1 MAGNGSAVQAVDL
14 LEILNQRRSAAA
26 KEQRSCSISAA
37 QDHEQ
42 PPTLVKPVP
51 SNVLEDQEEEEEE
64 EEVGGSVVVMGVAA
78 MSTTTVKR
86 PASTEISRDKNLAS
100 AEEREKSIARLRR
113 RGCGGYESMQ
123 QLQESKDLLHVQQQ
137 QQQLPPITSPS
148 PTSWVD
154 HSTTSINPMRS
165 SSMMSPLGWLNQM
178 SLQHDLQQQKKKAVE
193 QQLLL
198 SSSNSQAPTAAARN
212 SMMVQQQDDA
222 ASETSSHTAEDR
234 HLHEEAAERV
244 DDHNAPDHEPSEDHT
259 PLQQLS
265 VLIPHNIIHEEQL
278 PLQPAAANDQPA
290 SSSYTTAAAA
300 AAGFGSPLP
309 LLQLQH
315 FGPTTS
321 LNAAV
326 ATTTR
331 ASGHLESSIKADAAA
346 MESTQDKFKPVAAA
360 AAAAAPHQVGGG
372 AGVVQVLPPTAQL
385 TIFYAGVVHA
395 YDDVPLDK
403 LQAIMLLAGS
413 RNTKSSSYTNLPGSR
428 GASATATTA
437 HPFLAP
443 IIIPQA
449 TRTPSSSVPSTAHT
463 TAVTTAPTTTA
474 HPSSSASP
482 GVLTRPIARNVH
494 TVTELPQARK
504 ASLAR
509 FLEKR
514 KDRVRMK
521 APYPLTF
528 AIKKEGPS
536 TPRCNKSPSPPQR
549 QPQTRSPSPAS
560 LMAGSSHQSAVMPSS
575 TNSRDPLQYYKSSDT
590 SSEPNSPT
598 RCPPTP
604 PRLSVAAGYVVN
616 TTAGSCSAA
625 AGVKD
630 FERRQQLVNLIPHYQ
645 SEKSSPLEK
654 SSGDE
659 KGEEAS
665 MEEEDGTS

>member
-14 LEILNQRRSAAA
+14 LGILNKRRSASA

-51 SNVLEDQEEEEEE
+51 SNVLEDQDEEEEEE
-64 EEVGGSVVVMGVAA
+64 EE
-78 MSTTTVKR
+78 
-86 PASTEISRDKNLAS
+86 
-100 AEEREKSIARLRR
+100 EE
-113 RGCGGYESMQ
+113 
-123 QLQESKDLLHVQQQ
+123 
-137 QQQLPPITSPS
+137 
-148 PTSWVD
+148 
-154 HSTTSINPMRS
+154 
-165 SSMMSPLGWLNQM
+165 
-178 SLQHDLQQQKKKAVE
+178 KKKAVE

-244 DDHNAPDHEPSEDHT
+244 DDHDSPDHEPSEDHT

-290 SSSYTTAAAA
+290 SSSCTTAAAA
-300 AAGFGSPLP
+300 AGF
-309 LLQLQH
+309 
-315 FGPTTS
+315 
-321 LNAAV
+321 
-326 ATTTR
+326 
-331 ASGHLESSIKADAAA
+331 
-346 MESTQDKFKPVAAA
+346 
-360 AAAAAPHQVGGG
+360 APHQVGGG
-372 AGVVQVLPPTAQL
+372 AVVQVLPPTAQL

-449 TRTPSSSVPSTAHT
+449 TRIPSSSVPSTAHT

-474 HPSSSASP
+474 RPSSSASP
-482 GVLTRPIARNVH
+482 GILTRPIARNVH
-494 TVTELPQARK
+494 TITELPQARK

-514 KDRVRMK
+514 KDRVRTK

-536 TPRCNKSPSPPQR
+536 TPWRDKSPSPPQR
-549 QPQTRSPSPAS
+549 QPQTRSPSPAA
-560 LMAGSSHQSAVMPSS
+560 LLAGSSHQSAVMPSS

-598 RCPPTP
+598 RSPPTP
-604 PRLSVAAGYVVN
+604 PRLSTASGYVVN

-630 FERRQQLVNLIPHYQ
+630 FERRQQLVNSIPHYQ
-645 SEKSSPLEK
+645 SEKSSPLQK

>member
-1 MAGNGSAVQAVDL
+1 MEGKGSAVQAVDL
-14 LEILNQRRSAAA
+14 LETLNHRRSAAA
-26 KEQRSCSISAA
+26 KEQRSCSISVT
-37 QDHEQ
+37 QDREQ
-42 PPTLVKPVP
+42 PPSLVKPVP
-51 SNVLEDQEEEEEE
+51 SSVLADQEEEEEE
-64 EEVGGSVVVMGVAA
+64 EEAEEVGGSVVVMGVAA
-78 MSTTTVKR
+78 MATSTVKR
-86 PASTEISRDKNLAS
+86 PASTEISRDKKLAA
-100 AEEREKSIARLRR
+100 AEEREKNIARLRR
-113 RGCGGYESMQ
+113 SSCGGYESMQ
-123 QLQESKDLLHVQQQ
+123 QLQESKDLLHVQRQ

-165 SSMMSPLGWLNQM
+165 SSMISPLGWLNQM

-198 SSSNSQAPTAAARN
+198 SGSNSQAPRN

-222 ASETSSHTAEDR
+222 ASKTSSHTAKDR
-234 HLHEEAAERV
+234 HLREEAAEGV
-244 DDHNAPDHEPSEDHT
+244 DDHDAPDHETSEDHT

-278 PLQPAAANDQPA
+278 PPQLAAANDQPA
-290 SSSYTTAAAA
+290 SSSCTTAAA

-321 LNAAV
+321 LNAAA
-326 ATTTR
+326 ATTTT
-331 ASGHLESSIKADAAA
+331 ASGHLESLIKADAAA
-346 MESTQDKFKPVAAA
+346 MESTQDKFKPV

-385 TIFYAGVVHA
+385 TIFYAGIVHA

-413 RNTKSSSYTNLPGSR
+413 RNTKSSSYTNLPGSC

-463 TAVTTAPTTTA
+463 TAINTAPTTTA
-474 HPSSSASP
+474 RPSSSASP
-482 GVLTRPIARNVH
+482 GILTRPIARNVH
-494 TVTELPQARK
+494 AVTELPQARK

-536 TPRCNKSPSPPQR
+536 TPRCDKSPSPPQR
-549 QPQTRSPSPAS
+549 QPQTRSPSPAA

-575 TNSRDPLQYYKSSDT
+575 TNSRDLLQYYKSSDT

-598 RCPPTP
+598 RSPPTP
-604 PRLSVAAGYVVN
+604 PRLSMAAGYVVN
-616 TTAGSCSAA
+616 TTAGSCSTA

-630 FERRQQLVNLIPHYQ
+630 FERREQLVNSIPQYQ
-645 SEKSSPLEK
+645 NEKSSPLQK
-654 SSGDE
+654 SSQDE
-659 KGEEAS
+659 KGEDTS
-665 MEEEDGTS
+665 MEDEDGTS